1 MTVRSDFYQIVLRFP
16 RLFPDPA
23 VFEDPIHLA
32 NRYLMGNGIPRE
44 KADLVHQTTD
54 EIVPVDDRGNPSTA
68 SGTAKYPFEG
78 RTILAEYMTN
88 ANIHLDYADF
98 GTGLTPSD
106 HSRLWTKGK
115 LGGLRFELRESNH
128 QAQTLTIPDVSELY
142 RILKERATPNTL
154 STIELDSVPERMF
167 RAGLAYIERRLKA
180 DSKTDGLEVEVYAA
194 ADLSAS
200 EKAALERRLTRE
212 SSKSTIVVILSR
224 EPVSKSEL
232 TVE

>member
-32 NRYLMGNGIPRE
+32 NRYLMGNGILRE

-78 RTILAEYMTN
+78 RTILAEYMIN
-88 ANIHLDYADF
+88 ANIRLDYADF
-98 GTGLTPSD
+98 GTGLTPDD

-115 LGGLRFELRESNH
+115 LGGLRFELRDFKH
-128 QAQTLTIPDVSELY
+128 QSQTLTIPDVSELY

-224 EPVSKSEL
+224 EPVSKSQL
-232 TVE
+232 TIG

>member
-78 RTILAEYMTN
+78 RTILAEYMIN
-88 ANIHLDYADF
+88 ANIRLDYADF
-98 GTGLTPSD
+98 GTGLTPDD

-115 LGGLRFELRESNH
+115 LGGLRFELRDFKH
-128 QAQTLTIPDVSELY
+128 QSQTLTIPDVSELY
-142 RILKERATPNTL
+142 RMLKERATPNTL
-154 STIELDSVPERMF
+154 STIELDNVPERMF
-167 RAGLAYIERRLKA
+167 RAGLAYIEGRLRVDAKA
-180 DSKTDGLEVEVYAA
+180 DGLEVEVYAGS
-194 ADLSAS
+194 DLSAS
-200 EKAALERRLTRE
+200 EKAGLERRLTRE
-212 SSKSTIVVILSR
+212 SSKSTM
-224 EPVSKSEL
+224 
-232 TVE
+232 

>member
-106 HSRLWTKGK
+106 HSRLWTKG
-115 LGGLRFELRESNH
+115 NN
-128 QAQTLTIPDVSELY
+128 IPDVSELY

-154 STIELDSVPERMF
+154 STIELDNVPERMF
-167 RAGLAYIERRLKA
+167 RAGLAYIQGKLRADAKA
-180 DSKTDGLEVEVYAA
+180 DGLEVEVYAA
-194 ADLSAS
+194 SDLSAS

>member
-115 LGGLRFELRESNH
+115 LGGWGFELRDLKHHSRP
-128 QAQTLTIPDVSELY
+128 LTIPYVSEPYGML
-142 RILKERATPNTL
+142 RNRATRITFRPIDLNN
-154 STIELDSVPERMF
+154 VP
-167 RAGLAYIERRLKA
+167 
-180 DSKTDGLEVEVYAA
+180 
-194 ADLSAS
+194 
-200 EKAALERRLTRE
+200 
-212 SSKSTIVVILSR
+212 
-224 EPVSKSEL
+224 
-232 TVE
+232 